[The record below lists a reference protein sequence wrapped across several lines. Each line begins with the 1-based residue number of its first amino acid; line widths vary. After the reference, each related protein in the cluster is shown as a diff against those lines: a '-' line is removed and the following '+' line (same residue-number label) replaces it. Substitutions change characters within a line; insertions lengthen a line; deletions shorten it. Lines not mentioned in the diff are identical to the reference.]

1 MKLLYKYP
9 QAAYP
14 YNDLVATNARRDLTM
29 IFATGFL
36 AEFHRHQPAPHD
48 RQEIVRFPCVRLTR
62 RGSPLP
68 STTDGRKLA
77 ATGRGKASPTGPSAP
92 KCRPTPI
99 RGTSMIYQHGK
110 TDLLIARLKELLPI
124 EANIRRP

>member
-1 MKLLYKYP
+1 
-9 QAAYP
+9 
-14 YNDLVATNARRDLTM
+14 M

-36 AEFHRHQPAPHD
+36 AEFHRHQPPRHD
-48 RQEIVRFPCVRLTR
+48 RRKPSVFLAFRLTR

-68 STTDGRKLA
+68 STTDGRKRA
-77 ATGRGKASPTGPSAP
+77 ATGRGKASPTGRSAP

-99 RGTSMIYQHGK
+99 RGTSMIDQHGK

-124 EANIRRP
+124 EATLRRP